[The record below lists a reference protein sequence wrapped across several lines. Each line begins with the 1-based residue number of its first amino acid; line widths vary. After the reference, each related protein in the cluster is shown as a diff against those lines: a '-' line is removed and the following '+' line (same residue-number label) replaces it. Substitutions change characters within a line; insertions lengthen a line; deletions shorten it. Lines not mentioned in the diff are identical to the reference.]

1 MSGNSLQATQSEA
14 SVADFS
20 ALEVAGTLKMPC
32 LGRPFQLGML
42 YDCRSDALIPDV
54 TLWGSKAISIALS
67 EEPFEKFDLRV
78 IAEDSLREKFITL
91 DVDAS
96 LKLSILSGLVQVE
109 GAAKFLSDHKSSKKH
124 TRVSLQYS
132 STTRREQ
139 LKINQLGNI
148 EYTDVFHNDIAT
160 HVVTGLV
167 YGGDA
172 FFVFDRE
179 VGENED
185 MKKIHEDLRVKVG
198 GLPELKNLAIGDKGF
213 VDVNAGDKK
222 DEELLHCTFYGDVI
236 LPKHPATFCDAVQVY
251 QELPE
256 LLKNKSVPK
265 KVCLY
270 PLGRLDNKVQRIVR
284 EITPKLIDELLV
296 VMEYLHDG
304 IMRSNELINT
314 EVCSKFLNLKYNL
327 ESMKELI
334 CEYRAHLG
342 KKLAFLL
349 PKVQGGEAEE
359 TKVAEVHEENRL
371 SPFNSKT
378 LSSWIFEKENEV
390 NILAVYCKHL
400 KQQEVIELAFKS
412 GQDIEAVL
420 LATSLEMEA
429 VLCFDFGITWGKD
442 AQLMQMKAYLHNGR
456 ESQGKESPPQPW
468 YKNQVFMREMYQQ
481 FLCFRSFAFAN
492 QCRERTK
499 FVVTNTDSD
508 NDTESAFVS
517 LYEKYCKSKF
527 EVPDKPGKPQI
538 SNISYTGLQVNWEMP
553 KYSAS
558 VQSYTVLYTDDESSD
573 QWCTQTTSGAEQQ
586 VVFSGLIPGT
596 AYCFKVRAETSIGC
610 SPDSDVYKTRLPPGA
625 PGRPHATKVTKNSV
639 KLIWAKPTHGAE
651 TVQAYSI
658 FCHSSD
664 RHGWMPCSSV
674 QKEIVN
680 ISGLVPKTV
689 YTFKVRAESA
699 AGPSPD
705 SEISAAIKTISLL
718 SQPGKPTVAKLT
730 HDSVTLKWEE
740 PQEGFS
746 SVHRYTVFYQR
757 SLDGPHN
764 WSTCTTSGTQTSAH
778 LSGLVPNTQ
787 YVFLVRAESATGESS
802 DSEVSNFKT
811 LLPISQPS
819 KPFATKVSHNCVT
832 LKWGKPKRGGNA
844 IDHYTLFYQ
853 SSDNPANKWSTFKT
867 TSPLVMAN
875 VPDLVSN
882 RIYIFKVRAESAAAG
897 SSPVSEASDSVKT
910 VSPISQPGK
919 PIGTSM
925 NINSIAIEWSKPKQ
939 GDHLIRCYSVV
950 YYPADH
956 PDECHIFK
964 ASKASGPVES
974 VHLPGLS
981 PKTVYRIKVRAES
994 DAGASPDSD
1003 LSDPI
1008 MTAPP
1013 ISAPG
1018 KPVAVNVTHN
1028 CITLKWA
1035 RPEQGA
1041 EIVEYYTV
1049 LLSTQ
1054 NKWTPTCT
1062 PHRQEFIDLTGLA
1075 SETVYKF
1082 MVRAESTTLGASPES
1097 VVSDPIKTLLPVSAP
1112 GKPIAT
1118 FVTHNSITL
1127 EWAKPEFGANTVKQY
1142 HLMYR
1147 GIDFPQ
1153 DNWFP
1158 LRSSGSE
1165 AKAELAKYVD
1175 PNSVYFF
1182 KVRAETS
1189 SGFSPESE
1197 VSDPIQTKLIP
1208 PPGKP
1213 SASNITYEGFQLNW
1227 NKPPYD
1233 DIQHYIVSYQ
1243 FTDAPPNKRKWH
1255 TLSVDGSKEN
1265 TNFAAAEK
1273 KLHVFKVAAV
1283 TALGTTSDSE
1293 QSDPIET
1300 KTVPWGVKLVKNLA
1314 PLPDTNPPTYLLPTH
1329 CVMERKGVHKVHVG
1343 MLDNPKARTKSG
1355 VTTGCSCHN
1364 HSQTGVQHKVL
1375 MVVGATGA
1383 GKTTLINGMANYILG
1398 IQWNDDFRFKLIAEP
1413 NSQDQTVSQTSC
1425 ITAYT
1430 FYKESGS
1437 PLPYTLTVIDTPGFG
1452 DTGGLTR
1459 DKQIVQQIKELFSI
1473 AGDEGIDQLHGI
1485 GFVTQ
1490 APLARLTPTQRYV
1503 FDAILSVFGRDV
1515 AGNIF
1520 LMITFADG
1528 MPPPVV
1534 DAVKAAG
1541 VPYQEFFKFNNSAFF
1556 AKKSAKNEFDK
1567 MFWKM
1572 GTNSFTEF
1580 FKQFSTAKTQSLQQT
1595 REVIQE
1601 REKLQTIIQGLQPQI
1616 QAGLTKIDVL
1626 IQKKKI
1632 LSNHED
1638 AILSKKKFTYEV
1650 TETRQRVV
1658 DLDRGT
1664 YVTNCLVCNYTCH
1677 ERCAYADDGD
1687 KYLCSAMGEGCG
1699 TKSAK
1704 CGVCVGKCSW
1714 DEHKNNKYRFE
1725 LYTVNVTK
1733 TSDELKKEY
1742 DSAMDSKDEIEKVI
1756 RTMKKELDALNTAV
1770 LHKIDEARRCIARLQ
1785 QIALKPDH
1793 LTEVGYIDILIES
1806 EKREAKDRWLE
1817 RVQALE
1823 GVRQQAQIVTEL
1835 RRNPERQQHSLS
1847 SAEES
1852 PQEKVWWKKI
1862 LGSFTS

>member
-1 MSGNSLQATQSEA
+1 M
-14 SVADFS
+14 
-20 ALEVAGTLKMPC
+20 
-32 LGRPFQLGML
+32 
-42 YDCRSDALIPDV
+42 
-54 TLWGSKAISIALS
+54 
-67 EEPFEKFDLRV
+67 
-78 IAEDSLREKFITL
+78 
-91 DVDAS
+91 
-96 LKLSILSGLVQVE
+96 
-109 GAAKFLSDHKSSKKH
+109 
-124 TRVSLQYS
+124 
-132 STTRREQ
+132 
-139 LKINQLGNI
+139 
-148 EYTDVFHNDIAT
+148 
-160 HVVTGLV
+160 
-167 YGGDA
+167 
-172 FFVFDRE
+172 
-179 VGENED
+179 
-185 MKKIHEDLRVKVG
+185 
-198 GLPELKNLAIGDKGF
+198 
-213 VDVNAGDKK
+213 
-222 DEELLHCTFYGDVI
+222 
-236 LPKHPATFCDAVQVY
+236 
-251 QELPE
+251 
-256 LLKNKSVPK
+256 
-265 KVCLY
+265 
-270 PLGRLDNKVQRIVR
+270 
-284 EITPKLIDELLV
+284 
-296 VMEYLHDG
+296 
-304 IMRSNELINT
+304 
-314 EVCSKFLNLKYNL
+314 
-327 ESMKELI
+327 
-334 CEYRAHLG
+334 
-342 KKLAFLL
+342 
-349 PKVQGGEAEE
+349 
-359 TKVAEVHEENRL
+359 
-371 SPFNSKT
+371 
-378 LSSWIFEKENEV
+378 
-390 NILAVYCKHL
+390 
-400 KQQEVIELAFKS
+400 
-412 GQDIEAVL
+412 
-420 LATSLEMEA
+420 
-429 VLCFDFGITWGKD
+429 
-442 AQLMQMKAYLHNGR
+442 
-456 ESQGKESPPQPW
+456 
-468 YKNQVFMREMYQQ
+468 
-481 FLCFRSFAFAN
+481 
-492 QCRERTK
+492 
-499 FVVTNTDSD
+499 
-508 NDTESAFVS
+508 
-517 LYEKYCKSKF
+517 
-527 EVPDKPGKPQI
+527 
-538 SNISYTGLQVNWEMP
+538 
-553 KYSAS
+553 
-558 VQSYTVLYTDDESSD
+558 
-573 QWCTQTTSGAEQQ
+573 
-586 VVFSGLIPGT
+586 
-596 AYCFKVRAETSIGC
+596 
-610 SPDSDVYKTRLPPGA
+610 
-625 PGRPHATKVTKNSV
+625 
-639 KLIWAKPTHGAE
+639 
-651 TVQAYSI
+651 
-658 FCHSSD
+658 
-664 RHGWMPCSSV
+664 
-674 QKEIVN
+674 
-680 ISGLVPKTV
+680 
-689 YTFKVRAESA
+689 FKVRAESA
-699 AGPSPD
+699 TGDSSESEDSIIETLSP
-705 SEISAAIKTISLL
+705 I
-718 SQPGKPTVAKLT
+718 SQPGKPVA
-730 HDSVTLKWEE
+730 S
-740 PQEGFS
+740 
-746 SVHRYTVFYQR
+746 
-757 SLDGPHN
+757 
-764 WSTCTTSGTQTSAH
+764 
-778 LSGLVPNTQ
+778 
-787 YVFLVRAESATGESS
+787 
-802 DSEVSNFKT
+802 
-811 LLPISQPS
+811 
-819 KPFATKVSHNCVT
+819 KVSHNCVT
-832 LKWGKPKRGGNA
+832 LMRSKPKRGVNI
-844 IDHYTLFYQ
+844 IDYYTVLYQ
-853 SSDNPANKWSTFKT
+853 RFDDPTNNWSTFKT
-867 TSPLVMAN
+867 TSPLVMTN
-875 VPDLVSN
+875 VPDLASGRV
-882 RIYIFKVRAESAAAG
+882 YIFKVKAESATAG
-897 SSPVSEASDSVKT
+897 SSPESEASDPVET

-919 PIGTSM
+919 PIATSVHM
-925 NINSIAIEWSKPKQ
+925 DSIAIKWNKPKQ
-939 GDHLIRCYSVV
+939 GGQLIRCYSVI

-956 PDECHIFK
+956 PDKCYIFQ
-964 ASKASGPVES
+964 ASTASGPVES
-974 VHLPGLS
+974 VHLPSLS

-994 DAGASPDSD
+994 DVGASPDSD
-1003 LSDPI
+1003 LSEPM

-1018 KPVAVNVTHN
+1018 KPVAVNITHN

-1035 RPEQGA
+1035 RPKQGA
-1041 EIVEYYTV
+1041 EIVDYYTV
-1049 LLSTQ
+1049 FLYTQ

-1062 PHRQEFIDLTGLA
+1062 SHRQEFIDLTGLA

-1097 VVSDPIKTLLPVSAP
+1097 IVSDPIKTLLPVSAP
-1112 GKPIAT
+1112 GEPIAT

-1189 SGFSPESE
+1189 SGFSPESA
-1197 VSDPIQTKLIP
+1197 VSDPIVTKLVP

-1213 SASNITYEGFQLNW
+1213 FASNITYEGLQLNW

-1243 FTDAPPNKRKWH
+1243 LTDAPPDKRKWH
-1255 TLSVDGSKEN
+1255 TLKVDGSKEN
-1265 TNFAAAEK
+1265 TDFPAAEK

-1283 TALGTTSDSE
+1283 TALGTTSESE
-1293 QSDPIET
+1293 PSDPIET
-1300 KTVPWGVKLVKNLA
+1300 KTVPWGAKIFKNLA
-1314 PLPDTNPPTYLLPTH
+1314 PLPDTNPPTCLLPTH
-1329 CVMERKGVHKVHVG
+1329 CVMKRKGVYKVHVG

-1355 VTTGCSCHN
+1355 VTTNCSCHN
-1364 HSQTGVQHKVL
+1364 YSQTGVQHKVL

-1398 IQWNDDFRFKLIAEP
+1398 VQWDDDFRFKLIAEP
-1413 NSQDQTVSQTSC
+1413 NSQDQTVSQTSF

-1452 DTGGLTR
+1452 DTAGLTR

-1473 AGDEGIDQLHGI
+1473 TGDEGIDQLHGI

-1556 AKKSAKNEFDK
+1556 AKKSANNEFDK

-1638 AILSKKKFTYEV
+1638 AILSKKKFTYNV
-1650 TETRQRVV
+1650 TETRQRMVN
-1658 DLDRGT
+1658 LDRGI

-1677 ERCAYADDGD
+1677 DNCAYADDGD
-1687 KYLCSAMGEGCG
+1687 KYRCSAMGEGCG

-1704 CGVCVGKCSW
+1704 CGVCIGKCSW
-1714 DEHKNNKYRFE
+1714 DDHKNNKYRFE
-1725 LYTVNVTK
+1725 LYTVNVIK